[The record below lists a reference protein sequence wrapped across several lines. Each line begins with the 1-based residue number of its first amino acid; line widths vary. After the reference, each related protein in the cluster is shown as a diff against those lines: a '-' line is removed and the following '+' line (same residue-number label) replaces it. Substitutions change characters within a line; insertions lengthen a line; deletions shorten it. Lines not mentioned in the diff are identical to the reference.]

1 MTKARD
7 IASAIPAPSTVSS
20 AELGYLDGVTSAI
33 QTQLD
38 AKTAKATLTTTG
50 DIYYA
55 SSASTPARL
64 GIGSS
69 AQVLTVASGV
79 PSWATPAAGGGMTLI
94 QETTASALSSLTFSS
109 LGSYKQLLLIWSQ
122 VNYSGNGVI
131 GLRFNNN
138 TGTVYTTQ
146 TAANV
151 DAAGSVDF
159 RTSTYI
165 EPVWSL
171 FGQSVTNTT
180 TANRGNGFILIDNYT
195 STTKYKTFNGRAN
208 WRDNQYAN
216 VISVDFTGSFN
227 DTTAITTIDIY
238 QHTSTPTFTNQTGG
252 SYRLYGLS

>member
-1 MTKARD
+1 
-7 IASAIPAPSTVSS
+7 
-20 AELGYLDGVTSAI
+20 
-33 QTQLD
+33 
-38 AKTAKATLTTTG
+38 
-50 DIYYA
+50 
-55 SSASTPARL
+55 
-64 GIGSS
+64 
-69 AQVLTVASGV
+69 
-79 PSWATPAAGGGMTLI
+79 MTLI

-131 GLRFNNN
+131 GLRFNSN

-151 DAAGSVDF
+151 DAAGSADF
-159 RTSTYI
+159 RTSAYI

-171 FGQSVTNTT
+171 FGQSVTSTT

-195 STTKYKTFNGRAN
+195 SATKYKTFNGRAN

-227 DTTAITTIDIY
+227 DTTAITEINIY
-238 QHTSTPTFTNQTGG
+238 QHTNTPTFTNQTGG
-252 SYRLYGLS
+252 SFRLYGLS